1 MRWPLAIALLLFLA
15 ASCWAQGGPGSYTGS
30 RKRFPSGDK
39 RWALVV
45 GISEYKNLP
54 RSQWLLSGAKDAE
67 AIAGFLQSPRGG
79 GLPDDHLKLLL
90 NEEATTQNMR
100 LALDFLVKNTK
111 PGDVVTIFFAGHG
124 RVESYGSG
132 EIGYLLPYDSDPDVL
147 NATALPMDEVRRFV
161 DQHLG
166 HASQVILITDACHS
180 GALNSKPG
188 TPSWKTASIT
198 EHLRAVGERDGV
210 LNIMACRRDEVAIED
225 PRLGGHGVLTYAL
238 LRALNG
244 AAIPTEGGIIRN
256 QELLAYVMGQ
266 VPRLTDQ
273 AQHPRHSVNYTDE
286 FPLANL
292 NLEGPAYQPP
302 QSPINVLESQNG
314 QSVSSLRSSS
324 AFATQHEV
332 VTLKIHGASQGSE
345 VYLVHDN
352 EQRSLGSPMMDRVV
366 LVAEDLKPGKFTLI
380 YRQGAEIKKWP
391 IELKAGKQAF
401 DVSSGSAR

>member
-1 MRWPLAIALLLFLA
+1 MLRLVAIVLTLLTLPA
-15 ASCWAQGGPGSYTGS
+15 WAQEGPGAYTGS

-39 RWALVV
+39 RWALIV
-45 GISEYKNLP
+45 GLSEYENLP
-54 RSQWLLSGAKDAE
+54 RSQWLLSGDKDAR

-79 GLPDDHLKLLL
+79 GLPSEHLKLLV
-90 NEEATTQNMR
+90 NEQATTKNLR
-100 LALDFLVKNTK
+100 LALNFLVKNTK

-166 HASQVILITDACHS
+166 HASQVIMITDACHS
-180 GALNSKPG
+180 GALETKPG

-210 LNIMACRRDEVAIED
+210 LNIMACRRDEVAVED

-238 LRALNG
+238 LKALNG
-244 AAIPTEGGIIRN
+244 SASATKRGIVRN
-256 QELLAYVMGQ
+256 QELLAYIMAQ

-273 AQHPRHSVNYTDE
+273 EQHPRHSVNYTDE

-292 NLEGPAYQPP
+292 NLEGPRYQPP
-302 QSPINVLESQNG
+302 EAPIDLLQSRGG
-314 QSVSSLRSSS
+314 QTIAGLRSGS
-324 AFATQHEV
+324 AFSDKSEEV
-332 VTLKIHGASQGSE
+332 VLKIHGASQSGE
-345 VYLVHDN
+345 VYLLQGN
-352 EQRSLGSPMMDRVV
+352 EQQSLGSPMMDRVV
-366 LVAEDLKPGKFTLI
+366 LVAKDLEPGEYTLI
-380 YRQGAEIKKWP
+380 YRKDGKIQKWP
-391 IELKAGKQAF
+391 LELRAGKQAF
-401 DVSSGSAR
+401 DVQSGSVR